1 MISKAVRISKR
12 VGADVS
18 IVAVSL
24 ADAGEVAARENVARG
39 GELIR
44 SLSVE
49 PKNTLIKL
57 GNPVEQI
64 IDAAKDYS
72 FIVIGDT
79 GRTGLKRFFMGSVAF
94 KVMEFA
100 DQSVMIVR

>member
-1 MISKAVRISKR
+1 MKSNSIDFLFSNAVLEHI
-12 VGADVS
+12 
-18 IVAVSL
+18 
-24 ADAGEVAARENVARG
+24 
-39 GELIR
+39 
-44 SLSVE
+44 
-49 PKNTLIKL
+49 PKNIFIEI

-64 IDAAKDYS
+64 IEAAKDYS